1 MVSGATGHSRS
12 LDAWKVIPMT
22 TVKQILRETDN
33 EFKLR
38 YQQTFSDLTSQ
49 LHITPGTAY
58 QSFEQEMYELF
69 RDGVNWDS
77 WPFFLLVGH
86 CVESID
92 KEMQVLVS
100 QITTWMATYLNDHLE
115 PWIQENGGWVRTT
128 LLMYSFSLASGQIPN
143 NLSPVSVVLGDYYC
157 LLRRHNWPL
166 CITEVNF

>member
-115 PWIQENGGWVRTT
+115 PWIQENGGWNTFVKLYGNNTAAKSQKGQGRFNRWSLIGMTSAGIA
-128 LLMYSFSLASGQIPN
+128 LLGSLFS
-143 NLSPVSVVLGDYYC
+143 
-157 LLRRHNWPL
+157 RK
-166 CITEVNF
+166 

>member
-1 MVSGATGHSRS
+1 METPNAINDNPSWHLADSLS

-69 RDGVNWDS
+69 RDG
-77 WPFFLLVGH
+77 
-86 CVESID
+86 
-92 KEMQVLVS
+92 
-100 QITTWMATYLNDHLE
+100 
-115 PWIQENGGWVRTT
+115 NGGWNTFVKLYGNNTAAKSQKGQGRFNRWSLIGMTSAGIA
-128 LLMYSFSLASGQIPN
+128 LLGSLFSS
-143 NLSPVSVVLGDYYC
+143 
-157 LLRRHNWPL
+157 
-166 CITEVNF
+166 

>member
-58 QSFEQEMYELF
+58 QSFEQVMYELF
-69 RDGVNWDS
+69 WDGVNWGHTVA
-77 WPFFLLVGH
+77 FFSFRGAL
-86 CVESID
+86 CMESVD

-100 QITTWMATYLNDHLE
+100 QVMTWMASQLNDHLE
-115 PWIQENGGWVRTT
+115 PWIQENGGWNTFVKLYGNNTAAKSQKGQGRFNRWSLIGMTAAGIA
-128 LLMYSFSLASGQIPN
+128 LLGSLFSS
-143 NLSPVSVVLGDYYC
+143 
-157 LLRRHNWPL
+157 
-166 CITEVNF
+166 

>member
-1 MVSGATGHSRS
+1 MATAQQAPREAGSEFE
-12 LDAWKVIPMT
+12 
-22 TVKQILRETDN
+22 LRH
-33 EFKLR
+33 
-38 YQQTFSDLTSQ
+38 QQTVSDLTSQ
-49 LHITPGTAY
+49 LHTTPGTAY
-58 QSFEQEMYELF
+58 QSFEQVMYELF
-69 RDGVNWDS
+69 WDGVNWDHTVA
-77 WPFFLLVGH
+77 FFSFRGAL
-86 CVESID
+86 CMESVD

-100 QITTWMATYLNDHLE
+100 QVMTWMASQLNDHLE